1 MECGIIM
8 GMDTQTLLQI
18 VGILVSAV
26 AAAGSLMAGI
36 GALWAVRQ
44 IRRHWSD
51 DEPKLSCTYLD
62 ESRSLGEIK
71 QEIWTATVRVTNIGK
86 VSVSVCGFDYFGSR
100 LIDRRSEVRLD
111 ESFSPVLVVP
121 GQTVD
126 VTARCENVYSD
137 RPPVFIDGVKVR
149 TASGGL
155 YDVTRP
161 AGFTVDVFGRKERY
175 DSYYS
180 Y

>member
-1 MECGIIM
+1 M

-18 VGILVSAV
+18 VGLFVSTV
-26 AAAGSLMAGI
+26 AAAGSVMAGV

-51 DEPKLSCTYLD
+51 DEEKLSCTYLD
-62 ESRSLGEIK
+62 EGRSFGEIK
-71 QEIWTATVRVTNIGK
+71 QEIWTATVRITNIGK
-86 VSVSVCGFDYFGSR
+86 VSVSVCGFDYFGCR
-100 LIDRRSEVRLD
+100 LISRRSDIVLE
-111 ESFSPVLVVP
+111 ESIGPVLVVP
-121 GQTVD
+121 GQAVD
-126 VTARCENVYSD
+126 VAARCENVYSD

-155 YDVTRP
+155 FDVTRP
-161 AGFTVDVFGRKERY
+161 AGFAVDVFGRKERY
-175 DSYYS
+175 DSYCS